1 MIPTGGRKSGNW
13 YQFHYI
19 YIVTNHQNNLHDP
32 KKALGPYGRATR
44 PEAIVPNPA
53 VNNFK
58 GIYGGHAGLKLL
70 VPKSY
75 TVIRGEKYLVGAESD
90 STRNDMFYGTF
101 GLRSRRVPRRQ
112 PRNRHRTPLPRN
124 KHDSHHDG
132 EQVWTISN
140 ITLFPQEVGH
150 LVITHWS
157 NGDLPYFFS
166 DDVSRNATFNR
177 TVCEDVKKSEG
188 VSGSVWGPAAPCSV
202 VLCTDAYG

>member
-101 GLRSRRVPRRQ
+101 GLRSRRVRVLDSIGIRSWTFVSLIPHH
-112 PRNRHRTPLPRN
+112 PVLPP
-124 KHDSHHDG
+124 
-132 EQVWTISN
+132 SN
-140 ITLFPQEVGH
+140 Q
-150 LVITHWS
+150 
-157 NGDLPYFFS
+157 
-166 DDVSRNATFNR
+166 R
-177 TVCEDVKKSEG
+177 
-188 VSGSVWGPAAPCSV
+188 
-202 VLCTDAYG
+202 